1 MITWATP
8 PVCPRG
14 SARGGVSHDL
24 EVSPWWGGVSEPE
37 VPDGFLGLFLFLFSA
52 VCVCVLSHMLVL
64 CFPLFSPYYFASFSS
79 DLMSAHALLGVGL
92 VPFLTVVHSFPLQQE
107 ELKLELR
114 QDFQTLTSHQNGEEK
129 KLTQLE
135 EGNAKK
141 SMN

>member
-1 MITWATP
+1 
-8 PVCPRG
+8 
-14 SARGGVSHDL
+14 
-24 EVSPWWGGVSEPE
+24 
-37 VPDGFLGLFLFLFSA
+37 
-52 VCVCVLSHMLVL
+52 
-64 CFPLFSPYYFASFSS
+64 
-79 DLMSAHALLGVGL
+79 MSAHALLGVGL